1 MSERFPASIVR
12 ATPVVPNLASA
23 PGVWTMEQQLQAQ
36 AQGIWPTN
44 PNAAD
49 PYFDQVTLLLRGEG
63 TNGAQNNTFLNTPL
77 TAIGSYAGYFDGTGD
92 YLSISTG
99 SSVAFGTGDFT
110 IEFWLYFVAVDPD
123 FDKFIGTS
131 TMNIGFYQAQ
141 GWGLTYNNGI
151 GGFPGSYKIQ
161 SGVTPPLNTWA
172 HIACCRASGVT
183 RLFVNGVQAGS
194 SYTDTTNYAAGTT
207 TVGDSGYSPNA
218 YISNVRILNGVG
230 LYSGTFT
237 PPTSPLAA
245 VSGTSLLTCQNATFV
260 DNSSNAFAV
269 TASGNA
275 TVVNTNT
282 LPAITRNGNVSQG
295 SFSPFGTLWSN
306 YFDGNLD
313 YILTGTNG
321 AFGLGTGDFTIECW
335 AQLSASGTA
344 NGYIL
349 FDMRSQGGTEI
360 RPQIAVFSSGAVT
373 YWTQASVKI
382 NGGTFPV
389 GVWNHVAVS
398 RSSGSTKLFVNG
410 VQVGSTYADTTDY
423 GASARVTIGNTGDAP
438 GTYNASWN
446 GHVSNFRIVKG
457 TALYTAN
464 FTPPGS
470 PLTAVTN
477 TVLLTCQSNRL
488 VDNSVTAAAIT
499 RGNDVKV
506 TRYSPFA
513 PSASYDASVIGGS
526 AYFDGTGDYLSV
538 AANAAFAFGTGSFT
552 IEAWIYDSGTTAAY
566 AQICGA
572 STYGVANEYLIAA
585 DGSAKK
591 IYVQLG
597 TAGGYLSTGTYTAN
611 TWNHIAVVR
620 AGTTVTI
627 YLNGTSIGSYT
638 DADSVSS
645 TIATTVGASSNLN
658 SGSMFIGYISNLRIL
673 KGTALYTA
681 PFTPPTAPLSAIANT
696 SILLSMNNA
705 AIVDSAMQVPLETV
719 GTAQI
724 NTTFKKFGTSSMYIN
739 GSGNRLVLPANSPPI
754 TFGSADF
761 TIEAW
766 VYKTTTAAT
775 QTIYCGQGDNASV
788 AGSSLVCYI
797 GTGNS
802 DLYIGSTGYSAA
814 SPNPALNTWAHVAYV
829 RYGAT
834 WKTYLDGVQV
844 GSVGVPATGVINI
857 GGTAALPAIG
867 AIHPTGSPFT
877 GYIDDFRITKGYA
890 RYTANFT
897 PPTATFNTQ

>member
-12 ATPVVPNLASA
+12 ATPVVPNSASA

-36 AQGIWPTN
+36 AQGIWPAN
-44 PNAAD
+44 PSLAD
-49 PYFDQVTLLLRGEG
+49 PYFDQVSLLLHGNG
-63 TNGAQNNTFLNTPL
+63 TNGSQNNTFLD
-77 TAIGSYAGYFDGTGD
+77 GSTNN
-92 YLSISTG
+92 
-99 SSVAFGTGDFT
+99 FT
-110 IEFWLYFVAVDPD
+110 
-123 FDKFIGTS
+123 
-131 TMNIGFYQAQ
+131 
-141 GWGLTYNNGI
+141 
-151 GGFPGSYKIQ
+151 
-161 SGVTPPLNTWA
+161 
-172 HIACCRASGVT
+172 
-183 RLFVNGVQAGS
+183 
-194 SYTDTTNYAAGTT
+194 
-207 TVGDSGYSPNA
+207 
-218 YISNVRILNGVG
+218 
-230 LYSGTFT
+230 
-237 PPTSPLAA
+237 
-245 VSGTSLLTCQNATFV
+245 
-260 DNSSNAFAV
+260 
-269 TASGNA
+269 
-275 TVVNTNT
+275 
-282 LPAITRNGNVSQG
+282 ITRNGNVSQG

-335 AQLSASGTA
+335 AQLSASGTT
-344 NGYIL
+344 NGYCL
-349 FDMRSQGGTEI
+349 FDMRSQGGTEL
-360 RPQIAVFSSGAVT
+360 RPQIGVTSAGAVT

-389 GVWNHVAVS
+389 GVWNHIAVS

-423 GASARVTIGNTGDAP
+423 GSSARVTIGNTGDNP
-438 GTYNASWN
+438 GGYNASWN

-477 TVLLTCQSNRL
+477 TVLLTCQSNRF
-488 VDNSVTAAAIT
+488 VDNSSTGATIT
-499 RGNDVKV
+499 RNGDVKV

-513 PSASYDASVIGGS
+513 PPAAYDTSVIGGS
-526 AYFDGTGDYLSV
+526 AYFDGTGDYLTPQTGSGV
-538 AANAAFAFGTGSFT
+538 FDYGTGDFNF
-552 IEAWIYDSGTTAAY
+552 EAWIY
-566 AQICGA
+566 
-572 STYGVANEYLIAA
+572 
-585 DGSAKK
+585 
-591 IYVQLG
+591 
-597 TAGGYLSTGTYTAN
+597 
-611 TWNHIAVVR
+611 
-620 AGTTVTI
+620 VT
-627 YLNGTSIGSYT
+627 S
-638 DADSVSS
+638 
-645 TIATTVGASSNLN
+645 TTVGQTVVGSRFWVSLGPTTLALTAAGVAGVVSVTVPSMLYQWSHIAFSRQSGTLRTFLN
-658 SGSMFIGYISNLRIL
+658 GVLVNTITGNTTNFELTGGPIGIEGGSLIQPFFGYITQLRSV
-673 KGTALYTA
+673 KGSAIYTSA
-681 PFTPPTAPLSAIANT
+681 FTPPTAPLPVVANT
-696 SILLSMNNA
+696 TLLLSMTNG
-705 AIVDSAMQVPLETV
+705 AIFDNAMQLPLETV

-724 NTTFKKFGTSSMYIN
+724 DTSLKKFGTGSLYIN

-754 TFGSADF
+754 TFGSGDF

-797 GTGNS
+797 GTANS

-834 WKTYLDGVQV
+834 WKTYLNGVQV
-844 GSVGVPATGVINI
+844 GSVGIPATGVINI

-867 AIHPTGSPFT
+867 AVHPTGNPFT

-897 PPTATFNTQ
+897 PPTATFNNQ

>member
-12 ATPVVPNLASA
+12 ATPVVPNAASA

-36 AQGIWPTN
+36 AQGIWPAN
-44 PNAAD
+44 PSLAD

-63 TNGAQNNTFLNTPL
+63 TNGAQNNTFLNTPI
-77 TAIGSYAGYFDGTGD
+77 TAIGSYAGYFDGSGD
-92 YLSISTG
+92 YLTISTG

-110 IEFWLYFVAVDPD
+110 VEFWLYFVAVDPD
-123 FDKFIGTS
+123 FDIFVATS

-194 SYTDTTNYAAGTT
+194 SYTDTTSYAAGTT
-207 TVGDSGYSPNA
+207 TVGNSGYSPNA

-245 VSGTSLLTCQNATFV
+245 VSGTSLLTCQNATFI

-275 TVVNTNT
+275 TVVNSGVV
-282 LPAITRNGNVSQG
+282 PAITRNGNVSQG
-295 SFSPFGTLWSN
+295 SFSPFGTLWSY
-306 YFDGNLD
+306 YFDGGLD

-335 AQLSASGTA
+335 AQLSASGTT
-344 NGYIL
+344 NGYCL
-349 FDMRSQGGTEI
+349 FDMRSQGGTEL
-360 RPQIAVFSSGAVT
+360 RPQIGVTSAGAVT

-423 GASARVTIGNTGDAP
+423 GASARVTIGNTGDNP
-438 GTYNASWN
+438 GGYNASWN

-477 TVLLTCQSNRL
+477 TVFLTCQSNRL

-499 RGNDVKV
+499 RGNDVRV

-513 PSASYDASVIGGS
+513 PSTAYNASVLGGS
-526 AYFDGTGDYLSV
+526 AYFDGTGDYLSTTLTGQ
-538 AANAAFAFGTGSFT
+538 APGTGNFT
-552 IEAWIYDSGTTAAY
+552 YEGWFYVSSLAATRAIFNTRSGDT
-566 AQICGA
+566 
-572 STYGVANEYLIAA
+572 S
-585 DGSAKK
+585 DGFDCVIS
-591 IYVQLG
+591 
-597 TAGGYLSTGTYTAN
+597 TAGAIVISYTSTGLFTSASGVVTVGQWY
-611 TWNHIAVVR
+611 HIAVVR
-620 AGTTVTI
+620 TSTSVVTV
-627 YLNGTSIGSYT
+627 YLNGVALGNWTAGTGQNFTS
-638 DADSVSS
+638 
-645 TIATTVGASSNLN
+645 TTLFVGAAALA
-658 SGSMFIGYISNLRIL
+658 GVPMFGYISNFRYT
-673 KGTALYTA
+673 KSAVYTA
-681 PFTPPTAPLSAIANT
+681 NFTPATAPLSV
-696 SILLSMNNA
+696 LSDTRFLAEMNNA

-724 NTTFKKFGTSSMYIN
+724 NTSFKKFGTSSIYLN
-739 GSGNRLVLPANSPPI
+739 GSGNRLTLPGNLLSI

-761 TIEAW
+761 TVEAW
-766 VYKTTTAAT
+766 VYKTSTTAT
-775 QTIYCGQGDNASV
+775 QTILVGQGDNASV
-788 AGSSLVCYI
+788 AGSAFVCYI
-797 GTGNS
+797 GTGTS

-814 SPNPALNTWAHVAYV
+814 SPNPPLNTWAHVAYV

-857 GGTAALPAIG
+857 GATVTLPTIG
-867 AIHPTGSPFT
+867 AIPPTTNQFT
-877 GYIDDFRITKGYA
+877 GYIDDLRVTKGVA

>member
-23 PGVWTMEQQLQAQ
+23 SGVWTMEQQLQAQ

-110 IEFWLYFVAVDPD
+110 IEFWLYFVTPD
-123 FDKFIGTS
+123 ADYDVFVATS
-131 TMNIGFYQAQ
+131 TLIVGYYGAQ

-161 SGVTPPLNTWA
+161 SGVAPTLNAWS
-172 HIACCRASGVT
+172 HIACSRVSGVT

-194 SYTDTTNYAAGTT
+194 SYTDTTNYASGNTSI
-207 TVGDSGYSPNA
+207 GDSYYSPNA
-218 YISNVRILNGVG
+218 YISNVRILKGTG
-230 LYSGTFT
+230 LYSGNFT
-237 PPTSPLAA
+237 PPTAPLTA
-245 VSGTSLLTCQNATFV
+245 VSNTSLLTCQNATFV

-282 LPAITRNGNVSQG
+282 LPAITRNGNTTQG
-295 SFSPFGTLWSN
+295 SFSPFGTLWSY

-313 YILTGTNG
+313 YILTGSNG

-335 AQLSASGTA
+335 AQLSASGTT

-349 FDMRSQGGTEI
+349 FDMRSQGGTEL
-360 RPQIAVFSSGAVT
+360 RPSIAVNSAGALY
-373 YWTQASVKI
+373 YWTQATTKI
-382 NGGTFPV
+382 TGGTFPV
-389 GVWNHVAVS
+389 GVWNHVAVA
-398 RSSGSTKLFVNG
+398 RSSGSTRMFLNG
-410 VQVGSTYADTTDY
+410 VQTGSTYTDTTDY
-423 GASARVTIGNTGDAP
+423 GASSRITIGNVSDNP
-438 GTYNASWN
+438 SSYNASWN
-446 GHVSNFRIVKG
+446 GHISNFRIVKG

-477 TVLLTCQSNRL
+477 TVFLTCQSNRL

-513 PSASYDASVIGGS
+513 PPTAYDTSVIGGS
-526 AYFDGTGDYLSV
+526 AYFDGTGDYLTLPSV
-538 AANAAFAFGTGSFT
+538 GIVNYGTGDFTFEAWVYVTGSATGQTIIASRFWLLIGPTTLGLTSAGVASIYSLSGLANIQNSWAHVAIARQSGTLRSFINGVLVDSRANT
-552 IEAWIYDSGTTAAY
+552 TNFDLTGGKIGIEAGS
-566 AQICGA
+566 
-572 STYGVANEYLIAA
+572 LINPF
-585 DGSAKK
+585 
-591 IYVQLG
+591 
-597 TAGGYLSTGTYTAN
+597 TGFMSN
-611 TWNHIAVVR
+611 VR
-620 AGTTVTI
+620 
-627 YLNGTSIGSYT
+627 SI
-638 DADSVSS
+638 
-645 TIATTVGASSNLN
+645 
-658 SGSMFIGYISNLRIL
+658 
-673 KGTALYTA
+673 KGTAIYTA
-681 PFTPPTAPLSAIANT
+681 PFTPPAAPLSAIANT
-696 SILLSMNNA
+696 TLLLEMNNA
-705 AIVDSAMQVPLETV
+705 VIVDSAMQLPLETV

-724 NTTFKKFGTSSMYIN
+724 NTSSKKFGTSSMYIN

-766 VYKTTTAAT
+766 VYRTVSAT
-775 QTIYCGQGDNASV
+775 QTIICGQADLATV
-788 AGSSLVCYI
+788 TGSSFIFQLGS
-797 GTGNS
+797 GTS
-802 DLYIGSTGYSAA
+802 DLYIGATGYGAA
-814 SPNPALNTWAHVAYV
+814 SPSPSLNQWSHVAWV
-829 RYGAT
+829 RNGASF
-834 WKTYLDGVQV
+834 KTYLDGVQI
-844 GSVGVPATGVINI
+844 GSVAVPATGVLNV
-857 GGTAALPAIG
+857 GTATYPTTIG
-867 AIHPTGSPFT
+867 ATATNGNPFT